1 MEQAL
6 KPRSLAFAILLGAL
20 LLVLAGSAWFSA
32 PQTTSAA
39 VGSGPITGYAWSDNI
54 GWISLNCATGSATG
68 GSVCSTSD
76 YKLTL
81 NTNGTVTGYAWSAN
95 IGWIQFGGLSSIP
108 GSTGGQARINPA
120 GDQLYGWARACAGT
134 TSGDCSSMTSRTD
147 GWDGWI
153 SLNCTTTAGGCTESS
168 YGVQILND
176 AFRVCNATTGS
187 CAWGSDV
194 VGWLDFQYAT
204 LPSLATYTLTVSKA
218 GTAGSV
224 TGAVGTTN
232 ISCSTANCQYTLNEG
247 DYGSLNANI
256 AGGSTDFVWSGD
268 LCSGTTSNPCNVPA
282 LTGNKTVTATF
293 NTTTSPPTGC
303 LSTAASPN
311 CVHSTTVRKG
321 NTTTLYWW
329 TTDTASCTR
338 AGNPSGSVSINT
350 GTSLNGSGATS
361 AVNQKTI
368 YTLTC
373 QGDDG
378 STFTDTATINLVPTF
393 QEI

>member
-39 VGSGPITGYAWSDNI
+39 VGSGPITGWAWSDNI
-54 GWISLNCATGSATG
+54 GWISLNCTTGSATG

-95 IGWIQFGGLSSIP
+95 IGWIQFGGLSSLP

-194 VGWLDFQYAT
+194 VGWIDFSGVTIPTQT
-204 LPSLATYTLTVSKA
+204 TYTLTVSKA
-218 GTAGSV
+218 GTGSGTVTGTGINCGSDCSETVADGTSITLTTTPSAGSTF
-224 TGAVGTTN
+224 TG
-232 ISCSTANCQYTLNEG
+232 
-247 DYGSLNANI
+247 
-256 AGGSTDFVWSGD
+256 WSGGG
-268 LCSGTTSNPCNVPA
+268 CSGTGSCAVTLDA
-282 LTGNKTVTATF
+282 NKTVTATF

-311 CVHSTTVRKG
+311 CVHTTTVRKG
-321 NTTTLYWW
+321 NTATLYWW
-329 TTDTASCTR
+329 TTDTTGCSTLT
-338 AGNPSGSVSINT
+338 GNPSGSIST
-350 GTSLNGSGATS
+350 GGNSSGSGATS